1 MRTVTF
7 SDKKVADL
15 VNKSFVSA
23 WKNREPG
30 FHNCEYA
37 TEASIYQSS
46 RVWFPTKNICTFFL
60 APDGTVLHYIT
71 GYYDP
76 SLFAIEVKKALKV
89 WQACYNADGDAK
101 PGAGKAFL
109 ALHKDWARRHA
120 YNVRRV
126 AQEGTGWSASL
137 GSASEYHEYLAR
149 VHADLAKGMR
159 TLETMESQHEIGNPF
174 EETLETEKRIEEARS
189 RSGGATSP
197 AEDPPTE
204 SEASR

>member
-60 APDGTVLHYIT
+60 APDGTVLHYIS

-76 SLFAIEVKKALKV
+76 SLFAIEVKKALKRLAAV
-89 WQACYNADGDAK
+89 ELRYVPGHSGVELNERADA
-101 PGAGKAFL
+101 L
-109 ALHKDWARRHA
+109 ATDSVKRR
-120 YNVRRV
+120 
-126 AQEGTGWSASL
+126 ASR
-137 GSASEYHEYLAR
+137 AW
-149 VHADLAKGMR
+149 
-159 TLETMESQHEIGNPF
+159 TT
-174 EETLETEKRIEEARS
+174 ETL
-189 RSGGATSP
+189 
-197 AEDPPTE
+197 
-204 SEASR
+204 